1 MSRSAQFSQFGPPSV
16 IEVIEVE
23 EPHAQAGQV
32 RVAVRRA
39 GLNPVDSKLRAGEL
53 KEMIPIEPPSGL
65 GNEFSGVVDEVGD
78 GAGEWQ
84 VGDEVFGTAPFRSL
98 ADYVVVEPGALA
110 RRQAGA
116 SWDALAS
123 LGVAGTTGY
132 NSFSS
137 LGIGPGDVVLVSAA
151 AGGVGGVA
159 SQLAKRAGAT
169 VIGTA
174 SEDNHDYLRSLGIVP
189 VAYGPG
195 LAERVREVAPDGVAA
210 ALENHG
216 SDAIEAALELGAAPS
231 RINTVVGNAEQY
243 GIGSV
248 GGSSDSETLSVLGA
262 LVASGE
268 LSIPIEGVFSL
279 DYVVAAYERLDE
291 GHLRGKV
298 VVSVS
303 D

>member
-1 MSRSAQFSQFGPPSV
+1 
-16 IEVIEVE
+16 
-23 EPHAQAGQV
+23 
-32 RVAVRRA
+32 
-39 GLNPVDSKLRAGEL
+39 
-53 KEMIPIEPPSGL
+53 
-65 GNEFSGVVDEVGD
+65 VVDEVGD
-78 GAGEWQ
+78 GVGEWQ
-84 VGDEVFGTAPFRSL
+84 VGDEVFGTAPFRAL
-98 ADYVVVEPGALA
+98 AEHLVVEPGALA
-110 RRQAGA
+110 RKPAAA
-116 SWDALAS
+116 SWEALAS

-132 NSFSS
+132 NSLRS
-137 LGIGPGDVVLVSAA
+137 LDIGPGDTVLVSAA

-174 SEDNHDYLRSLGIVP
+174 SEANHDYLRSLGIVP

-195 LAERVREVAPDGVAA
+195 LAERVRAVAPDGVTA

-216 SDAIEAALELGAAPS
+216 SEAIEAALELGVAPA
-231 RINTVVGNAEQY
+231 RINTVVGNAAEY

-248 GGSSDSETLSVLGA
+248 GGSSDAETLSVLAG

-279 DYVVAAYERLDE
+279 DDVTAAYERLDA

-298 VVSVS
+298 IVSVR